1 LIELEECE
9 RLKNNILSIN
19 SEGTIKTI
27 MLVSSVIGEG
37 CSTVAS
43 NLALS
48 LAKHR
53 TLKTVLI
60 DGNFR
65 HPTLHNFFE
74 IENRIGLSDF
84 ISRNEKVEGVLKK
97 TKLPNLSV
105 IPSGAANSNPTEYF
119 ESKEL
124 KDLILK
130 LKGEFNYLIFDSAP
144 IITYPDSL
152 ILASQM
158 DGIILVV
165 QAERMRWEAIQKVK
179 EQLELTHAN
188 ILGVVLNKKK
198 YVIPEFIYK
207 RLK

>member
-1 LIELEECE
+1 MIELEECE

-60 DGNFR
+60 DGNLR
-65 HPTLHNFFE
+65 CPTLHKHFE
-74 IENRIGLSDF
+74 LENMFGFYDLILG
-84 ISRNEKVEGVLKK
+84 KKGAEGVLKR
-97 TKLPNLSV
+97 TKWPNLLV
-105 IPSGAANSNPTEYF
+105 ITSGETKNYPNEFIEPQG
-119 ESKEL
+119 L
-124 KDLILK
+124 KDFILK
-130 LKGEFNYLIFDSAP
+130 LKQEFNYLIFDSAP
-144 IITYPDSL
+144 ITTYPDSL

-165 QAERMRWEAIQKVK
+165 QAERMRWEAVQKVK
-179 EQLELTHAN
+179 EQLELIHAN

-207 RLK
+207 CLK

>member
-1 LIELEECE
+1 MIELEECE